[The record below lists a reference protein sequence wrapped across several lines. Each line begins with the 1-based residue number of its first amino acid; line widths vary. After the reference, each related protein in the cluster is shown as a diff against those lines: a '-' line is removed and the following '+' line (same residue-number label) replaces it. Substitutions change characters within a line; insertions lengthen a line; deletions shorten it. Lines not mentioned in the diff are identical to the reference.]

1 MTARESLRRTFLAA
15 FGLVAGIIT
24 APLVAVLWP
33 FAFAWW
39 LWSEADGDDNPRG
52 TVDGLGGR

>member
-1 MTARESLRRTFLAA
+1 MTARGSLRKPAVAA
-15 FGLVAGIIT
+15 FGLVAGIVT

-39 LWSEADGDDNPRG
+39 LWHEADEDDDPRG
-52 TVDGLGGR
+52 AVDGPSGR

>member
-1 MTARESLRRTFLAA
+1 MRAWIAVGKSAVAA
-15 FGLVAGIIT
+15 FGMVAGIVT

-39 LWSEADGDDNPRG
+39 LWHEADEDDDPRG
-52 TVDGLGGR
+52 SVDGPGGR

>member
-1 MTARESLRRTFLAA
+1 MTARESFRRTVLAA
-15 FGLVAGIIT
+15 FGMVAGIVT

-39 LWSEADGDDNPRG
+39 LWNEADEDGLQG
-52 TVDGLGGR
+52 GSVDGPGGR